1 MSMTHIP
8 FEMPPG
14 DVDPRRVSPRF
25 FYPLATIKCAG
36 SPIFRSQAA
45 RDLACLL
52 DVDPDVA
59 SWTCVGVELS
69 YEGETYLTDFVV
81 TGIDNRSF
89 VVDVA
94 RDLPT
99 PPDWIELAAERAGHG
114 YRPVATKEFGDGFR
128 LRNVKDLLR
137 YGFYRCPLGDR
148 VRILAALDEMGS
160 LTVAEALS
168 AFREGRP
175 MACLAALILQGFLE
189 IDMDEALIGP
199 ETVVRRIRD

>member
-1 MSMTHIP
+1 MTSIP
-8 FEMPPG
+8 FETPPG
-14 DVDPRRVSPRF
+14 DVDPRRASPRF
-25 FYPLATIKCAG
+25 YYPLATIKCSG
-36 SPIFRSQAA
+36 SALFRTQDS
-45 RDLACLL
+45 RDFACLL
-52 DVDPDVA
+52 DVDPDVL

-69 YEGETYLTDFVV
+69 YGGETYLADFVV
-81 TGIDNRSF
+81 TGIDSRTF

-94 RDLPT
+94 RDLPR
-99 PPDWIELAAERAGHG
+99 PPDWIELAADRAGHG
-114 YRPVATKEFGDGFR
+114 YRPVAMKDFADSFR
-128 LRNVKDLLR
+128 LQNARDLLR

>member
-1 MSMTHIP
+1 MKSSP
-8 FEMPPG
+8 FERPPG
-14 DVDPRRVSPRF
+14 DVVPRNEPPRF
-25 FYPLATIKCAG
+25 FYPLATVKCAG
-36 SPIFRSQAA
+36 PPFFRSQDA
-45 RDLACLL
+45 RDFACLL

-59 SWTCVGVELS
+59 RWSCEGVELS
-69 YEGETYLTDFVV
+69 YGGELYRIDFLV
-81 TGIDNRSF
+81 TGTDARTF

-94 RDLPT
+94 EDAPR
-99 PPDWIELAAERAGHG
+99 PPDWIELAVGRAGHA
-114 YRPVATKEFGDGFR
+114 YRPVAMRDFTDSNR
-128 LRNVKDLLR
+128 LLNAKDLLR

>member
-14 DVDPRRVSPRF
+14 DVDPLRAPRF
-25 FYPLATIKCAG
+25 YYPLATIKCSG
-36 SPIFRSQAA
+36 PPFFRSQAA
-45 RDLACLL
+45 RDFACLL
-52 DVDPDVA
+52 DVDSDVA
-59 SWTCVGVELS
+59 RWSCEGVELS
-69 YEGETYLTDFVV
+69 YGDVTYRVDFVV
-81 TGIDNRSF
+81 TGTDNRTF

-94 RDLPT
+94 EGAPR
-99 PPDWIELAAERAGHG
+99 PPDWIELAAARAGRA
-114 YRPVATKEFGDGFR
+114 YRPVAMRDFIDSNR
-128 LRNVKDLLR
+128 LLNAKDLLR

-148 VRILAALDEMGS
+148 VRVLAALDEMGS

-175 MACLAALILQGFLE
+175 MASLAALILRGFLE
-189 IDMDEALIGP
+189 IEMDDALIGP

>member
-1 MSMTHIP
+1 MKSIP
-8 FEMPPG
+8 YERPPG
-14 DVDPRRVSPRF
+14 DVPRDEPARF
-25 FYPLATIKCAG
+25 YYPLATIKCVG
-36 SPIFRSQAA
+36 PSFFRSQDA
-45 RDLACLL
+45 RDFACLL

-59 SWTCVGVELS
+59 HWSCEGGELS
-69 YEGETYLTDFVV
+69 YGGETYRVDFLV
-81 TGIDNRSF
+81 TGTDDRTF

-94 RDLPT
+94 EDASR
-99 PPDWIELAAERAGHG
+99 PPDWIELAVDRAGHA
-114 YRPVATKEFGDGFR
+114 YRLVAMAELADSNR
-128 LRNVKDLLR
+128 LLNAKDLLR

-175 MACLAALILQGFLE
+175 MASLAALILRGFLE
-189 IDMDEALIGP
+189 IEMDDALIGP